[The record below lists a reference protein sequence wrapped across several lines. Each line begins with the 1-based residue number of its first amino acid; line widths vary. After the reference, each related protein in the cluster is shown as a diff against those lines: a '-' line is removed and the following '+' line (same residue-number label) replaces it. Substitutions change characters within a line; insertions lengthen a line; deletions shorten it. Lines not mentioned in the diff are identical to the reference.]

1 LALRAAWAHA
11 LAGGAGDAPGGARL
25 ITLVVGLLAAPVV
38 AGIALFA
45 VSEREPLV
53 RESLAVTSAEKRRLY
68 VLLRRK
74 NPKTLVP
81 GETRTLTLASRDL
94 DLLLAW
100 GLPVVLNDGRA
111 RARIDLESPAY
122 GRPVAVAPL
131 AWRYSLSESRG
142 RRAGGDRQR
151 RAWLR
156 HRTGISQL
164 MLEP

>member
-1 LALRAAWAHA
+1 

-111 RARIDLESPAY
+111 RARIDLESPHTA
-122 GRPVAVAPL
+122 AL
-131 AWRYSLSESRG
+131 SLSLRLPG
-142 RRAGGDRQR
+142 GTRYLNLVAGARAGIDNGGRGFVTVLASR
-151 RAWLR
+151 
-156 HRTGISQL
+156 S
-164 MLEP
+164 